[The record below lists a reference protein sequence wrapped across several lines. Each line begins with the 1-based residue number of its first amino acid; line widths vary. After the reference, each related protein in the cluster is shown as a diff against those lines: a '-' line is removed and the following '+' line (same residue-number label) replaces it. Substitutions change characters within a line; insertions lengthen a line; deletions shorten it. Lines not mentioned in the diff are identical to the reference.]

1 MSSSWALGRRSP
13 VTVGFA
19 VVGVGDV
26 AQRDY
31 LPEFGRLGDRA
42 ALIVACA
49 RSEERASTV
58 AERFGFSRWTTD
70 FRAAVTAQ
78 DVDAVLNLT
87 PFRLHADVT
96 LAAIAAGKH
105 VYSEKPLAETV
116 ARAAAIHEE
125 STRRGIKVVAAPS
138 VLAFPQVRRARQIIA
153 EGRLGPI
160 HSARAH
166 AFGGVPPWEG
176 YMSDPSPFFAEG
188 AGPLVD
194 MAVYPLHA
202 ITGLLGPA
210 RRVFAMSSRTREA
223 FIEPLSGRRV
233 AIDVDDNWQLV
244 IEVESGVLA
253 TIQANNT
260 GAVAAGPEVELQGE
274 QATLGFS
281 LLDMSQPVR
290 IFNLDGC
297 EEEIVPSYRQVGP
310 DHILGV
316 EHLVSCI
323 ENDEPPELSVEHA
336 AHVIAI
342 LEAARESARTG
353 AACNVASAVG
363 WRGSGTS
370 SERVLIDG

>member
-1 MSSSWALGRRSP
+1 
-13 VTVGFA
+13 VTIGFA

-31 LPEFGRLGDRA
+31 LPEFDRLGDRA

-49 RSEERASTV
+49 KSEARATTI

-70 FRAAVTAQ
+70 FHAAVTAP

-105 VYSEKPLAETV
+105 VYSEKPLAETI
-116 ARAAAIHEE
+116 ARAAEIHEK
-125 STRRGIKVVAAPS
+125 SAKRGVKVVAAPS
-138 VLAFPQVRRARQIIA
+138 VLAFPQVHRARQIIA
-153 EGRLGPI
+153 EGRLGKI

-176 YMSDPSPFFAEG
+176 YISDPSPFFAEG

-210 RRVFAMSSRTREA
+210 RRVFAMSARTRDA
-223 FIEPLSGRRV
+223 FVDPLSGGRV
-233 AIDVDDNWQLV
+233 AIEVDDNWQLV
-244 IEVESGVLA
+244 LELESGILTTV
-253 TIQANNT
+253 QANNT
-260 GAVAAGPEVELQGE
+260 AAVAAGPELELQGE
-274 QATLGFS
+274 QATLGIS

-290 IFNLDGC
+290 IFTLDGC
-297 EEEIVPSYRQVGP
+297 EEEMVPSSRQAGP

-323 ENDEPPELSVEHA
+323 ENDEAPTLGVEHA

-342 LEAARESARTG
+342 LDAARESAQTG
-353 AACNVASAVG
+353 MACDVPSAIG

-370 SERVLIDG
+370 IERMLIDG